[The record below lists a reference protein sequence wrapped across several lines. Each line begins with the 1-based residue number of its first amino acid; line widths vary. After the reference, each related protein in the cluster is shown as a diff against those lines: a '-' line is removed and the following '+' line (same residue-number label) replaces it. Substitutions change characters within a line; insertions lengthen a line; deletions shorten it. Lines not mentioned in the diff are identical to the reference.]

1 MRQPE
6 KLGPF
11 RITQQLGKGGMGAVY
26 QGANIKTGE
35 PVAVKVLLDNFDDE
49 SPEARRR
56 FEAEIEALRML
67 RHPNIVRLNGY
78 GQEGD
83 LLYYVMEL
91 VCGTTLYK
99 ELRKK
104 RGFFWQEVAKIGYD
118 VCLAL
123 KHGHDRGITHRDLKP
138 ANIMLDNS
146 GTLKIA
152 DYGIA
157 HCFGASRLTSAN
169 AVIGTI
175 EFMSPEQAVAGPIGP
190 KSDLYSLGAV
200 LYALLC
206 RRPPYLAKT
215 LSEIISKHQSEP
227 PEDAS
232 HFRQDIPVELLK
244 IIRGLLERDPKKRP
258 NNAFLAARRFAN
270 LLESEFGAV
279 NAAIVLPSRFDE
291 SPAVATTSDAT
302 RTETSDSEKPNESK
316 SGAASERTMMFA
328 GNSDD
333 SQAFSLRHDITPDKR
348 EQEKT
353 VKQSQT
359 NAPISQKISEQIAKT
374 DVSTEEKRE
383 REIREELNDS
393 ESDAKNDISRQSPN
407 SVYRDLTNN
416 DQGSEEI
423 LSQNITRQT
432 SAFEHLKSYAQA
444 DRSEEKEKTSKLPQP
459 NNGETTSSNNTSD
472 TGRHS
477 TAEQTDKIVSSKAIS
492 KFTPVYEEELGG
504 YRRAQCDN
512 ETRPFISIQV
522 GSLSIC
528 LVVLG
533 LWAWWML
540 LPPSADKLYQAID
553 QRVRAGN
560 AFPRQSAI
568 LAAETNIKKFAEIYP
583 QDRRISIVLQYQKE
597 IDLAHLE
604 RALERN
610 GNALATD
617 KQILPVQ
624 RAYLEAIAFINT
636 APEETI
642 ERLEALI
649 TLYEITAP
657 QNANDEETTNKNETE
672 KSKASA
678 KEKNSIEENHLFDA
692 PDLSNPISMT
702 VELARRKLVALRN
715 EIASIHEI
723 QAEQLVRTLE
733 RIDRIN
739 AIDPQKAAAMKNA
752 VLKLY
757 SDKSWAKKTLDKIKE

>member
-1 MRQPE
+1 MQQPE

-49 SPEARRR
+49 SPEARQR

-78 GQEGD
+78 GQEDD

-91 VCGTTLYK
+91 VCGTTLHK

-157 HCFGASRLTSAN
+157 HCFGNSRLTSTN

-175 EFMSPEQAVAGPIGP
+175 EFMSPEQAVAGPVGS

-200 LYALLC
+200 LYTLLC

-215 LSEIISKHQSEP
+215 LSEIISKHQSDP
-227 PEDAS
+227 PEDVS
-232 HFRQDIPVELLK
+232 RFRQDIPVELLK

-258 NNAFLAARRFAN
+258 NNAFLAARRFAE
-270 LLESEFGAV
+270 LLESEFSTVDAV
-279 NAAIVLPSRFDE
+279 IVLPSRFDE
-291 SPAVATTSDAT
+291 PPVTTTTFDVT
-302 RTETSDSEKPNESK
+302 RTETSDPAKSESEEDK
-316 SGAASERTMMFA
+316 SHIVSERTMMLS
-328 GNSDD
+328 GNKND
-333 SQAFSLRHDITPDKR
+333 SQAFSLLHDEHQQ
-348 EQEKT
+348 EQTDENSKTNVSLSQNISELVTKT
-353 VKQSQT
+353 VVS
-359 NAPISQKISEQIAKT
+359 
-374 DVSTEEKRE
+374 STEELGIDE
-383 REIREELNDS
+383 ANQS
-393 ESDAKNDISRQSPN
+393 ESDANSDVLHQSQN
-407 SVYRDLTNN
+407 SIYHDLTNN
-416 DQGSEEI
+416 SPGSEDI
-423 LSQNITRQT
+423 LSQNITQPT
-432 SAFEHLKSYAQA
+432 KAFEHLNGYEQTGISDENKNTPKLQQA
-444 DRSEEKEKTSKLPQP
+444 HND
-459 NNGETTSSNNTSD
+459 ETMSSGNTSD
-472 TGRHS
+472 TGHFS
-477 TAEQTDKIVSSKAIS
+477 TMEQAEKTVSSKTIS

-504 YRRAQCDN
+504 YRRVQYEN

-522 GSLSIC
+522 GVLSIC

-533 LWAWWML
+533 LWAWRML

-553 QRVRAGN
+553 QRVRIDN
-560 AFPRQSAI
+560 TPPRQSAI
-568 LAAETNIKKFAEIYP
+568 LAAEASIKKFTELYP
-583 QDRRISIVLQYQKE
+583 QDKRISIVLQYQKE

-604 RALERN
+604 RNLERKGN
-610 GNALATD
+610 GLATD

-624 RAYLEAIAFINT
+624 RAYLEAMTFINT
-636 APEETI
+636 EPEETI
-642 ERLEALI
+642 KRLEALI
-649 TLYEITAP
+649 TLYELLTP
-657 QNANDEETTNKNETE
+657 QNANGDETITKDKTE
-672 KSKASA
+672 KSNTLA
-678 KEKNSIEENHLFDA
+678 KEENHDFDS
-692 PDLSNPISMT
+692 PDLSNPNSMT
-702 VELARRKLVALRN
+702 VELARRKLIVLRN
-715 EIASIHEI
+715 EITPINEL
-723 QAEQLVRTLE
+723 QAEQLARTLE
-733 RIDRIN
+733 RIETIRATN
-739 AIDPQKAAAMKNA
+739 PPKADAMKDA
-752 VLKLY
+752 ILTLY
-757 SDKSWAKKTLDKIKE
+757 SEKSWAQKMIENMKK